1 MSKRISRFEGEYRFL
16 SNFFEA
22 ELKWSGRRY
31 PTAEHAYQA
40 AKATNEKD
48 MNFVIRQ
55 KTPGAAKRAGQHVTL
70 RKDWEE
76 VKYKIMKE
84 IVKAKFEQN
93 DDLKQLL
100 LRTQDA
106 YIEEGNDWNDKIWGT
121 VNGRGQN
128 LMGKI
133 LMEVRTELRLG
144 V

>member
-1 MSKRISRFEGEYRFL
+1 MTKKIDRFEGAYRFL

-22 ELKWSGRRY
+22 DVKVGDRRY
-31 PTAEHAYQA
+31 RTAEHAYQA

-55 KTPGAAKRAGQHVTL
+55 KTPGAAKRAGQHIPL
-70 RKDWEE
+70 RPDWEE
-76 VKYKIMKE
+76 VKRKVMKE
-84 IVKAKFEQN
+84 VVKAKFEQN
-93 DDLKQLL
+93 EDLKQLL
-100 LRTQDA
+100 LRTQSA
-106 YIEEGNDWNDKIWGT
+106 FLEEGNDWNDKYWGT

-128 LMGKI
+128 WLGKI